1 MNLKYSMINFRNYSQ
16 DCFSPVYRQIVSSCY
31 AGEND
36 ARANGSA
43 PMHVLEGTERLIK
56 EELVRCVWFGQH
68 IKKDKLYT
76 DDGSRLEVL
85 SPGWWNSEGGPDF
98 RHAEILLEGKGL
110 VKGDAEVHVFSS
122 DWVRH
127 QHDKQH
133 TYDTVCLH
141 VVMWNDN
148 QGEYIKNSR
157 GQCIP
162 QLTLTKYLDTEL
174 DDLVDVIDVES
185 YLKGKKVNP
194 GHCQTAINNQKADE
208 KWLGSFLDFAGDERI
223 LQKAKRYERWVEKRP
238 FEQVLY
244 EAIMESLGYKNN
256 KEPFLTL
263 ASRLPLEDIRYLIP
277 EDASVQRKRLAIQS
291 LLLGA
296 AGLLPHQGNAI
307 SSSDKE
313 TEEYISGIED
323 AWCELQKKTGR
334 TSMERK
340 DWNYAG
346 IRPANFPERRIA
358 AIANILSE
366 CSSLSIFRHILSVL
380 EKVEGCQEEQ
390 KIMKTF
396 PEHIQSLFLDIS
408 DSYWSH
414 HYTLQGKK
422 LAKPIKLLGKER
434 ASHIFINVIIPILL
448 VYARRHDNTTLE
460 KILHLTYRNYTP
472 LPGTSVTKFM
482 SSRIFGQP
490 DASKKLITSAR
501 RQQGLYQ
508 IFKDFCENDN
518 ISCNRCALYLS
529 MIAR

>member
-1 MNLKYSMINFRNYSQ
+1 MLDLNKYLT

-31 AGEND
+31 TSED
-36 ARANGSA
+36 DERANGSS
-43 PMHVLEGTERLIK
+43 PLRVLEGAERLIK
-56 EELVRCVWFGQH
+56 EELVRCIWFGQH
-68 IKKDKLYT
+68 IKKDKLFT
-76 DDGSRLEVL
+76 DDGLRIEIL

-110 VKGDAEVHVFSS
+110 VKGDVEVHVLTS
-122 DWVRH
+122 DWKRH
-127 QHDKQH
+127 QHEKQH

-141 VVMWNDN
+141 VVMWNDSEGEKITN
-148 QGEYIKNSR
+148 CSGQG
-157 GQCIP
+157 IP
-162 QLTLTKYLDTEL
+162 QVTLSKYLDAEL
-174 DDLVDVIDVES
+174 DEIIDVINVAAC
-185 YLKGKKVNP
+185 LKDGKVNP
-194 GHCQTAINNQKADE
+194 GHCQTAMDNHKADE

-223 LQKAKRYERWVEKRP
+223 LQKAKRYEQWVEKRP

-263 ASRLPLEDIRYLIP
+263 ASRLSLEDIRYLIP
-277 EDASVQRKRLAIQS
+277 EDASVQRKKMAIQS
-291 LLLGA
+291 LLLGE

-307 SSSDKE
+307 SSRDKE
-313 TEEYISGIED
+313 TEEYICSVED

-334 TSMERK
+334 ASMERK

-358 AIANILSE
+358 AIANILSA

-422 LAKPIKLLGKER
+422 LAKPVKLLGKER
-434 ASHIFINVIIPILL
+434 VSHIFINVIIPILL
-448 VYARRHDNTTLE
+448 VYARRHHNTKWE

-490 DASKKLITSAR
+490 DAPKKLITSAR

-508 IFKDFCENDN
+508 VFKDFCENDN
-518 ISCNRCALYLS
+518 MSCNRCALYLS
-529 MIAR
+529 IGKR